1 MISIFKN
8 QFDASHTKQRFTIKK
23 LSIGVVSVL
32 VGFTFLG
39 LNRQSASADV
49 TLVTDTTMVD
59 KESTSVPM
67 IESVPATTENNNTL
81 FNDSAHVIESGTKD
95 ATVLS
100 LYPDGSTDEATI
112 PVIVANK
119 TQAETNNPIGKK

>member
-8 QFDASHTKQRFTIKK
+8 QFDTLHIKQRFTIKK

-32 VGFTFLG
+32 VGFTFWG

-49 TLVTDTTMVD
+49 TLVTDTTMAD
-59 KESTSVPM
+59 KEFTSVPVPTTS
-67 IESVPATTENNNTL
+67 ESNNTL
-81 FNDSAHVIESGTKD
+81 FNDSAHVIESGKIDTTTI
-95 ATVLS
+95 AIH
-100 LYPDGSTDEATI
+100 PDSSTDEVTI
-112 PVIVANK
+112 PAIVANK